1 MIGKILTISDASG
14 QVYVDDAR
22 ETWHQYGFVVVDMNI
37 EAALQI
43 RDFDSFYMIALTM
56 CEDNYALYLS
66 YISLLRNITNIPIV
80 LFPLDNGNTSTI
92 VSSEHNG
99 ADQTIALP
107 VDMEW
112 AITNCIALMRRYML
126 EGPKP
131 LQPHTLYADHRIF
144 LDIGRYSAHVDGRE
158 IELHKK
164 EFLILRLLMEHR
176 GHILT
181 YEQIYSEVWGYEYSD
196 SPGDM
201 LWAHIKNLRRKLQ
214 WKPDLPQYIRTKRG
228 VGYSFSPRPNVA

>member
-1 MIGKILTISDASG
+1 MIGKILSISDAIG

-22 ETWHQYGFVVVDMNI
+22 DAWYQNGFIVVDMNI

-43 RDFDSFYMIALTM
+43 RDFDSYYMVALTM

-66 YISLLRNITNIPIV
+66 YIKLLRNITSVPIV
-80 LFPLDNGNTSTI
+80 LFPLDMGGNSA
-92 VSSEHNG
+92 VFAEHSG

-107 VDMEW
+107 VDMQW
-112 AITNCIALMRRYML
+112 AITNCIALIRRYML

-131 LQPHTLYADHRIF
+131 LQPHTIYTDYKIV

-181 YEQIYSEVWGYEYSD
+181 YEQIYSEVWGYEYCD

-214 WKPDLPQYIRTKRG
+214 WHPDLPQYIRTKRG
-228 VGYSFSPRPNVA
+228 VGYSFSTLQKTA